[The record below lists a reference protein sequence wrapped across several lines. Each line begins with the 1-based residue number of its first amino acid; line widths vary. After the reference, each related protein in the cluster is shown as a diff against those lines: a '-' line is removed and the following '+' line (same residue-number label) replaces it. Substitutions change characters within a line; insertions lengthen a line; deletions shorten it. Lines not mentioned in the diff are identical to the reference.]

1 MRTFDTLLKLLCGL
15 SEWICG
21 ISLVVLT
28 VIFGWLV
35 YGRYVL
41 NATPTWVEQVSLL
54 LIVLIGFLGASV
66 GVYRNSHLGVSYFR
80 ELSPAPIRWLF
91 EFLGSIILIGF
102 GAVMCWYG
110 YQLTLF
116 KWGSDIPLLGVP
128 EGLRSL
134 PLVISGALISLYS
147 IGHLLHLFL
156 DTRNPPP
163 SGEDDRGNVD
173 DHDSAASPARE
184 L

>member
-1 MRTFDTLLKLLCGL
+1 MRTLDTLLDLLCSL
-15 SEWICG
+15 TEWICG

-54 LIVLIGFLGASV
+54 LIVLIGFLGASI
-66 GVYRNSHLGVSYFR
+66 GVHRNTHLGVSYFR
-80 ELSPAPIRWLF
+80 ELSPAPVRWLF
-91 EFLGSIILIGF
+91 QFLGSVILIGF

-110 YQLTLF
+110 YKLTLF
-116 KWGSDIPLLGVP
+116 KWGSNIPLIGVP

-147 IGHLLHLFL
+147 VGQLLHLLF
-156 DTRNPPP
+156 
-163 SGEDDRGNVD
+163 
-173 DHDSAASPARE
+173 DSRQTATQAQGD
-184 L
+184 